1 MTIAVKPPCELDE
14 VSWTT
19 WWLFAVTETV
29 LSLTPG
35 PAVLFV
41 LSSALRAGNRKS
53 MGSIL
58 GILSANTVYFALSAS
73 GLGAVLISSYRV
85 FFLVKWI
92 GAAYL
97 VYLGA
102 RTILG
107 HSEVLPSGE
116 PAKAGASA
124 AQLYRDG
131 VVLQMSNPKAIVFFS
146 AILPQFIDP
155 RRGVL
160 PQIVILGLTSVICE
174 FAVLSSYVLAAGR
187 ASMLARQ
194 PRYAKW
200 TNRVAGSLLIGAGA
214 GLAAL
219 RRD

>member
-1 MTIAVKPPCELDE
+1 LDD
-14 VSWTT
+14 VNWTT

-41 LSSALRAGNRKS
+41 LSSALRTGARK
-53 MGSIL
+53 GVASIL
-58 GILSANTVYFALSAS
+58 AILTANTVYFALSAT
-73 GLGAVLISSYRV
+73 GLGALLISSYQL
-85 FFLVKWI
+85 FFAIKWI

-97 VYLGA
+97 VFLGA

-107 HSEVLPSGE
+107 HNEVLPAGE
-116 PAKAGASA
+116 PVGAGASA
-124 AQLYRDG
+124 ARLYRDG
-131 VVLQMSNPKAIVFFS
+131 FVLQMSNPKAIVFFS

-155 RRGVL
+155 HRAVL
-160 PQIVILGLTSVICE
+160 PQIVILGLISITCE
-174 FAVLSSYVLAAGR
+174 FAVLSSYCLAAGR

-200 TNRVAGSLLIGAGA
+200 TNRIAGSLLISAGA

>member
-1 MTIAVKPPCELDE
+1 LDD
-14 VSWTT
+14 VSWPT

-41 LSSALRAGNRKS
+41 LSSALRAGAGKS
-53 MGSIL
+53 VASIL
-58 GILSANTVYFALSAS
+58 GILTANTVYFALSAS
-73 GLGAVLISSYRV
+73 GLGALLISSYRV

-92 GAAYL
+92 GVTYL

-102 RTILG
+102 SAILG
-107 HSEVLPSGE
+107 RSEVLPAGE
-116 PAKAGASA
+116 PVGAGASVA
-124 AQLYRDG
+124 RLYRDG
-131 VVLQMSNPKAIVFFS
+131 FVLQMSNPKAIVFFS

-155 RRGVL
+155 RRAVL
-160 PQIVILGLTSVICE
+160 PQIVILGLTSVVCE
-174 FAVLSSYVLAAGR
+174 FAVLSSYALAAAR
-187 ASMLARQ
+187 AAMVARQ

-200 TNRVAGSLLIGAGA
+200 TNRIAGGLLIGAGA

>member
-1 MTIAVKPPCELDE
+1 MTIGVKRPCEWDG
-14 VSWTT
+14 VNWTT

-41 LSSALRAGNRKS
+41 LSSALSAGARKS
-53 MGSIL
+53 QASIL
-58 GILSANTVYFALSAS
+58 AILTANTVYFALSAS
-73 GLGAVLISSYRV
+73 SLGALLTSSYRI
-85 FFLVKWI
+85 FFAVKWI

-102 RTILG
+102 SAILG
-107 HSEVLPSGE
+107 RSEVLPAGQSPE
-116 PAKAGASA
+116 AGASA
-124 AQLYRDG
+124 MRLFRDG
-131 VVLQMSNPKAIVFFS
+131 FVLQMSNPKAIVFFS

-155 RRGVL
+155 RRAVL
-160 PQIVILGLTSVICE
+160 PQIVVLGLTSVICE
-174 FAVLSSYVLAAGR
+174 FAVLSSYGVAAAR
-187 ASMLARQ
+187 ASMFARQ

>member
-1 MTIAVKPPCELDE
+1 

-41 LSSALRAGNRKS
+41 LSSALRAGAKKS
-53 MGSIL
+53 LASIL
-58 GILSANTVYFALSAS
+58 AILTANTVYFALSAS
-73 GLGAVLISSYRV
+73 GLGALLISSYRV
-85 FFLVKWI
+85 FFAVKWI

-97 VYLGA
+97 LYLGA
-102 RTILG
+102 RTMLG
-107 HSEVLPSGE
+107 RSEVLPAGE
-116 PAKAGASA
+116 SAETGASA
-124 AQLYRDG
+124 MRLFRDG
-131 VVLQMSNPKAIVFFS
+131 FVLQMSNPKAIVFFS

-155 RRGVL
+155 HRAVL
-160 PQIVILGLTSVICE
+160 PQIVILGLISVICE
-174 FAVLSSYVLAAGR
+174 FAVLSSYSVAAAR

-214 GLAAL
+214 GLATL